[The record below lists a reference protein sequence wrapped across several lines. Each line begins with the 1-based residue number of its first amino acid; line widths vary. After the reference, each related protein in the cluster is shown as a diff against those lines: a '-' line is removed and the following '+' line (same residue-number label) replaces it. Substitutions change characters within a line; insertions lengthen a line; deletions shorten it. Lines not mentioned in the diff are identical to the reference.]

1 MKKLVVLVAVSI
13 AILASVSA
21 QPSKDEILDLELK
34 SSLNFNRKMEY
45 RQYVGGYKPDTNFVF
60 QNTLLKLFRGTL
72 NFDSLIASQPQL
84 SLITVNEFITDPVYT
99 QSGADFFRKPKF
111 AKYNTSDYVFS
122 HWVSDNAVGRREESI
137 IIYEAATRRK
147 LRGVT
152 IQYEAYSNQV
162 RTVID
167 NCYEHLK

>member
-1 MKKLVVLVAVSI
+1 MKKLILFATSI

-21 QPSKDEILDLELK
+21 QPFKNEILDFELK

-45 RQYVGGYKPDTNFVF
+45 RQYVGGYEPDTNFVF

-72 NFDSLIASQPQL
+72 NSDSLVASQTQL

-99 QSGADFFRKPKF
+99 QSGTDFFRKPEF
-111 AKYNTSDYVFS
+111 AKYNTTDYVFS
-122 HWVSDNAVGRREESI
+122 HWVSDNEVGRCEESI

-162 RTVID
+162 RTIID